1 MPCCQE
7 RLDISRAKHQL
18 HDACTSGGPCTDLA
32 YSSWPNFWDKF
43 RSGKVRFQST
53 AILQHHILRD
63 IASTFTMLHC
73 YSYIYCM
80 GMFLDMAILTEF
92 SIILGSAEKKTKKR
106 QMKWIWKT
114 KNKSLRAIS
123 LHMTAHVSPPTAL
136 KHQQTTS
143 FAIWVKHHSPLPQRM
158 FVKYVWPAGFKI
170 MWEILK
176 FELNGLI
183 LGSVWYS
190 CCNRCQV
197 PLQLQDWSF
206 FCLSPRCPVACFARI
221 WLA

>member
-1 MPCCQE
+1 MLESFFRHEVKNLYIYQNWVKGFPLSLVGTPVSTYRPSQNKCYLDFFGFMPCCQE

-92 SIILGSAEKKTKKR
+92 SIILGSAEKKQKKD
-106 QMKWIWKT
+106 KWNEFEKQKT
-114 KNKSLRAIS
+114 SHWGPFHCTWQ
-123 LHMTAHVSPPTAL
+123 HMFP
-136 KHQQTTS
+136 HQ
-143 FAIWVKHHSPLPQRM
+143 L
-158 FVKYVWPAGFKI
+158 
-170 MWEILK
+170 L
-176 FELNGLI
+176 
-183 LGSVWYS
+183 
-190 CCNRCQV
+190 
-197 PLQLQDWSF
+197 
-206 FCLSPRCPVACFARI
+206 
-221 WLA
+221 